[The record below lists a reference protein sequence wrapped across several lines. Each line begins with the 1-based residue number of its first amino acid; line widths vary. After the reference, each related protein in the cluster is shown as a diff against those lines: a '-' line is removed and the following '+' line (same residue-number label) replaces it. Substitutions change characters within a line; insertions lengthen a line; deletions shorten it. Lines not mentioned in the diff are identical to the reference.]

1 MFYDQLRDRRVRGHE
16 KLVVGRSYLL
26 CHVPLDNPYTAGVD
40 PSCTER
46 KIVEVRQIS
55 HNEIH
60 LKGREALYKN
70 PEGVARMWDSELL
83 NRQDWMFRTEEEPFR
98 DGSEYINWHHCSTYA
113 SEDAGPTINYVLD
126 LEALAT
132 EGIDVLRSTSV
143 YYIMSEELRHDRD
156 MEDAFLRSM
165 EDDYDR
171 DPYH

>member
-1 MFYDQLRDRRVRGHE
+1 M
-16 KLVVGRSYLL
+16 
-26 CHVPLDNPYTAGVD
+26 
-40 PSCTER
+40 ER

-60 LKGREALYKN
+60 LKGREAFYKD
-70 PEGVARMWDSELL
+70 PETVARLWASDLL

-98 DGSEYINWHHCSTYA
+98 DGSEYINWHHCSTYV

-143 YYIMSEELRHDRD
+143 HYIISEELRHDRD
-156 MEDAFLRSM
+156 MEDEWFN
-165 EDDYDR
+165 EEHDDMHYN
-171 DPYH
+171 